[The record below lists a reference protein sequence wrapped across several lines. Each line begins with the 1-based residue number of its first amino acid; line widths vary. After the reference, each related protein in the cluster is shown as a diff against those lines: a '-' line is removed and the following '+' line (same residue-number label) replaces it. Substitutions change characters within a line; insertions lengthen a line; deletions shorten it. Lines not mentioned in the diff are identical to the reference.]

1 MRAMV
6 PFICGYSLM
15 KRSVF
20 LKWNML
26 GGATWGALFV
36 VISYVFKDA
45 IERVIRYGGIFGII
59 AFLVFVVVI
68 LIYGKLVMQSK
79 KKAKA
84 KESVILKQDEKDN
97 V

>member
-1 MRAMV
+1 
-6 PFICGYSLM
+6 
-15 KRSVF
+15 
-20 LKWNML
+20 
-26 GGATWGALFV
+26 
-36 VISYVFKDA
+36 
-45 IERVIRYGGIFGII
+45 VIRYGGIFGII